1 MTDPLASIALCIG
14 LSTTPPI
21 IYNTQEFHRVC
32 VTQWKKTG
40 HTFSQPVACTDGFR
54 VITPDYGASDFVIA
68 HEMAHIAGYI
78 SESAADTAAMMCL
91 EKVK

>member
-1 MTDPLASIALCIG
+1 
-14 LSTTPPI
+14 
-21 IYNTQEFHRVC
+21 